1 MRVSYRNVSEKWT
14 ASCAHR
20 NTSTCNLQ
28 YIVDCNYAILETVD
42 RSASLRERGGLLLLL
57 SLWRGAH
64 FHLALRSRCGAVLT
78 FFRDSRDTRA
88 TLSWSLC
95 QKSRARARLF
105 WTIVLKSSEAS
116 HASSTFQL
124 LLPEASCESSTFSGQ
139 RRKLRAVVTSG
150 RFRGSPGCRARKI
163 DFLERRLI

>member
-1 MRVSYRNVSEKWT
+1 MRVSYRDVSEQST

-28 YIVDCNYAILETVD
+28 YIADCNYAIHETVD

-64 FHLALRSRCGAVLT
+64 FHLALRPRCGAVLT
-78 FFRDSRDTRA
+78 FFRDS
-88 TLSWSLC
+88 L
-95 QKSRARARLF
+95 KSRATAGLL
-105 WTIVLKSSEAS
+105 WIVVLKSSEAS

-150 RFRGSPGCRARKI
+150 RFRGSSGCRARKI

>member
-1 MRVSYRNVSEKWT
+1 MRVSYRHVSEKWT

-42 RSASLRERGGLLLLL
+42 RAAPLRERGGLLLLL
-57 SLWRGAH
+57 SLWRGAL

-78 FFRDSRDTRA
+78 FFRDSR
-88 TLSWSLC
+88 
-95 QKSRARARLF
+95 KSRATARLF
-105 WTIVLKSSEAS
+105 WIIVLKSSEAS
-116 HASSTFQL
+116 HASSTFGL

-139 RRKLRAVVTSG
+139 RQSLARWSLPGGSAAVPAAG
-150 RFRGSPGCRARKI
+150 
-163 DFLERRLI
+163 LEKSIF